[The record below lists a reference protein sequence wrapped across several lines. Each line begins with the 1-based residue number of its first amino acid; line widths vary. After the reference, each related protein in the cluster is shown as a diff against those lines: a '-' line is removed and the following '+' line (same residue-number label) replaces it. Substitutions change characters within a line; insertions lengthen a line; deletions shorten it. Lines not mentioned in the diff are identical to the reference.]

1 MLNSWT
7 IQQLAKMEHEKNLKK
22 AEVFHRLQQS
32 GLTQKRSHRT
42 ISACL
47 YNFGKLLVTCGLF
60 LQKRYST
67 ATK

>member
-7 IQQLAKMEHEKNLKK
+7 IQQLAKMEHEKNLKR
-22 AEVFHRLQQS
+22 AEMFRRLQPS
-32 GLTQKRSHRT
+32 ASAPKRSHRT

-47 YNFGKLLVTCGLF
+47 YNFGKLLVSCGLF
-60 LQKRYST
+60 LQKRNST